1 MNFNDLYKKIKD
13 IDENVQP
20 VAPVHTDGPA
30 EGECMMPLPGV
41 AMGAAPKQQDNV
53 TMNVSLNGQGAGGVR
68 SLMNILKDIEDGHAD
83 HDDDNEVEPIMGD
96 MIAHMAHEQDDP
108 EMGEAIGDDSE
119 TWGNSVH
126 GDAGHHIH
134 GVDAVTF
141 SGDDMNSK
149 GKISPLARAPGT
161 NPLQHP
167 MHESLVDRLQSM
179 YEAIK
184 DEDDAKKMAE
194 GSTDLMSH

>member
-1 MNFNDLYKKIKD
+1 ML
-13 IDENVQP
+13 
-20 VAPVHTDGPA
+20 
-30 EGECMMPLPGV
+30 
-41 AMGAAPKQQDNV
+41 
-53 TMNVSLNGQGAGGVR
+53 VSLNGQRPGGVR
-68 SLMNILKDIEDGHAD
+68 SFMNILKDIEDAPAD